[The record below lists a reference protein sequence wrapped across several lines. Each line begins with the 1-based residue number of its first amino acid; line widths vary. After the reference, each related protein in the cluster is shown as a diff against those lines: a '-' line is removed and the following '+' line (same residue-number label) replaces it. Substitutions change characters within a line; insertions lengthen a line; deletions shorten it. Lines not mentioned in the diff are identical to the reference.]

1 MKSLNSIQNILD
13 RNNLDEIISF
23 VTENLSDLFNKM
35 NSNKSLDVLSQHQ
48 LFKDTNF
55 VEKITTLFY
64 DQNKFEEI
72 YLLISFVQIEK
83 MSIKTIRHYL
93 KATWK
98 LGQINDF
105 YINSKRI
112 CNFLIQNKY
121 YASHNEFINEFN
133 DKLESKPF
141 FYLSK
146 TLNYVETCNVE
157 KLSETLD
164 QIELNEDRDAEKI
177 INILKLDTN
186 RIGIIYFEILKL
198 ENHLQKITNKKI
210 IELLIFSDST
220 DVLIKMSNLLEDK
233 DLDLVY
239 NILVNRSVG
248 LKKIPHKFKKLR
260 KLYTENVSVA
270 EVREGERP
278 LKENLEIK
286 YEQESVNIHYKKK
299 LEPELKIT
307 EIENR
312 LIRAQNY
319 LKYTQEEL
327 HELTISFISMDL
339 LFIAKN
345 LAQKIEDKAMNL
357 YYMTEISNRMNL
369 HSETLYYANESLNTL
384 TLKEDQ
390 KINFLYLK
398 LQALNGLGFKNEASD
413 CYQEICS
420 INPSFRSLR
429 LD

>member
-1 MKSLNSIQNILD
+1 MKSLNNIQNILD

-23 VTENLSDLFNKM
+23 ITENLSDLFNKI

-55 VEKITTLFY
+55 VEKITTLLY
-64 DQNKFEEI
+64 EQNKFEEI
-72 YLLISFVQIEK
+72 YLLLSFVQIEK
-83 MSIKTIRHYL
+83 MSIKIIRQYL

-98 LGQINDF
+98 LGQVNDF
-105 YINSKRI
+105 YVNSKKI
-112 CNFLIQNKY
+112 CNFLVQNKY
-121 YASHNEFINEFN
+121 YAAHNEFIKEFN
-133 DKLESKPF
+133 DKLESKSF

-146 TLNYVETCNVE
+146 ILNYVETCNIE
-157 KLSETLD
+157 KLSETLN
-164 QIELNEDRDAEKI
+164 QLELLEERDSEKI

-186 RIGIIYFEILKL
+186 RVGIIYFEILKL
-198 ENHLQKITNKKI
+198 ENQLQKITNKKI

-220 DVLIKMSNLLEDK
+220 DILIKMSSHLKGKNLDTI
-233 DLDLVY
+233 Y
-239 NILVNRSVG
+239 NILVRRSVG
-248 LKKIPHKFKKLR
+248 LKKIPHRFKELR
-260 KLYTENVSVA
+260 KLYTMNVSVTDVMDD
-270 EVREGERP
+270 EIP
-278 LKENLEIK
+278 LKENPERK
-286 YEQESVNIHYKKK
+286 YEEEIVNIHDKTI

-312 LIRAQNY
+312 LIRAQSY

-345 LAQKIEDKAMNL
+345 LAQKIQDKAMNL
-357 YYMTEISNRMNL
+357 YFMTEISNRMKL
-369 HSETLYYANESLNTL
+369 HSETLYYANESLMTL

-398 LQALNGLGFKNEASD
+398 LQALNGLGFNNEAKD
-413 CYQEICS
+413 CYLEICS